1 MANKTRQER
10 FTITVSGT
18 TGSAQ
23 TSRPIMG
30 ELRAVHLEYS
40 VSMAATC
47 DVTITRKADGAM
59 PSETLLTVS
68 NTATD
73 NWYRP
78 RAGLVDKVNSAIVN
92 SFDNFSVSGYVEAS
106 VAQGTDG
113 ETVIVTLLYEAAQ

>member
-1 MANKTRQER
+1 MANKTRAVQ

-18 TGSAQ
+18 TGSEQ
-23 TSRPIMG
+23 TGRPIMG

-40 VSMAATC
+40 DSMAATC

-68 NTATD
+68 NNATD

-78 RAGLVDKVNSAIVN
+78 RAGLVDKLNDALINV
-92 SFDNFSVSGYVEAS
+92 FDNFSISGYVGGSIAH
-106 VAQGTDG
+106 GTDG
-113 ETVIVTLLYEAAQ
+113 ETVTVTLLYEAAQ